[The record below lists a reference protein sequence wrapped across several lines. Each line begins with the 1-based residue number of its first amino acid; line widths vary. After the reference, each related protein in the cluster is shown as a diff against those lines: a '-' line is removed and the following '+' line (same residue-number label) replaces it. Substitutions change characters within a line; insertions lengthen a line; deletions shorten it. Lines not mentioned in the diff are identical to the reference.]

1 MGDVARPAAWDATA
15 LNTAAVPLL
24 ELSGISKSFG
34 GVQALKDVDF
44 ALSAGEIHG
53 LVGENGAGKSTLMK
67 NIAGVHAEY
76 EGAMRI
82 DGTPVRFR
90 SARDALAAGIGMVHQ
105 ELSVIPHLSVAENI
119 FLGSQPVNRAGLV
132 RWRWMARE
140 AERHLQSLGIHVD
153 PGITLGALPLGLQ
166 QLVELARVLF
176 SGARIVILDE
186 PTSALSPP
194 EVRRLF
200 EVLGRLRA
208 AGRSF
213 VFISHFL
220 DDVLAVSDTVT
231 VFRNA
236 RKVATER
243 VASVDK
249 AWLIGNMIGA
259 GHEGLE
265 ESYTSDIKLESLP
278 AAPVVLA
285 ADGLTLRGAFR
296 DLSFQ
301 VRAGEILGIFGF
313 MGCGQLELCRALA
326 GKLRPDA
333 GSLTIDGRAVHLD
346 NTARAKRHGVALL
359 PESRRSMLFAAE
371 PVYRNISISLLEH
384 ISRLFLRP
392 EQERRIAAEK
402 VQQLDI
408 RPPSVERTLRTLSGG
423 NQQKVA
429 LARWLARLPKVL
441 VLSEPTRGMDVG
453 AKDDVVKIVRGLKAQ
468 GVGVVVVS
476 AEPETILS
484 LADRVLVMKKGVL
497 AREFASEIVSK
508 DRLLEA
514 A

>member
-1 MGDVARPAAWDATA
+1 MEA
-15 LNTAAVPLL
+15 AAVPLL
-24 ELSGISKSFG
+24 DLIGISKSFG
-34 GVQALKDVDF
+34 GVQALRDVDF
-44 ALSAGEIHG
+44 SLAAGEIHG

-67 NIAGVHAEY
+67 IIAGVHAEY
-76 EGAMRI
+76 QGTMRI
-82 DGTPVRFR
+82 EGVPVHFR

-105 ELSVIPHLSVAENI
+105 ELSVIPYLSVAENI
-119 FLGSQPVNRAGLV
+119 FLGSQPINRAGVV

-140 AERHLQSLGIHVD
+140 ARRHLESLGIHVD
-153 PGITLGALPLGLQ
+153 PGTPLGALPLGLQ

-200 EVLGRLRA
+200 DVLGRLRA
-208 AGRSF
+208 GGRSF
-213 VFISHFL
+213 IFISHFL
-220 DDVLAVSDTVT
+220 DDVLAISDTVT

-243 VASVDK
+243 VAAIDK
-249 AWLIGNMIGA
+249 SWLIRSMIGA

-265 ESYTSDIKLESLP
+265 ESYTSDIRLESLP
-278 AAPVVLA
+278 DAPVVLA
-285 ADGLTLRGAFR
+285 AEGLTRRGAFR
-296 DLSFQ
+296 DVSFQ

-313 MGCGQLELCRALA
+313 MGCGQLELCRALT

-333 GSLTIDGRAVHLD
+333 GSLAINGRAVHLD
-346 NTARAKRHGVALL
+346 STARAKRHGLALV
-359 PESRRSMLFAAE
+359 PESRRSMLFASE
-371 PVYRNISISLLEH
+371 PVYRNISISLLER

-392 EQERRIAAEK
+392 QQERRIAAEK

-408 RPPSVERTLRTLSGG
+408 RPPSVERALRTLSGG

-429 LARWLARLPKVL
+429 LARWLARLPQVL

-468 GVGVVVVS
+468 GIGVVVSS

-484 LADRVLVMKKGVL
+484 LADRVLVMKKGAV
-497 AREFASEIVSK
+497 AREFAGEIVSK
-508 DRLLEA
+508 DRLIEA

>member
-1 MGDVARPAAWDATA
+1 MAVGAA
-15 LNTAAVPLL
+15 PLL
-24 ELSGISKSFG
+24 ELSGIGKTFG

-44 ALSAGEIHG
+44 TLNAGEIHG

-67 NIAGVHAEY
+67 IIAGVHADY
-76 EGAMRI
+76 QGSMRL
-82 DGTPVRFR
+82 DGTAVHFR

-105 ELSVIPHLSVAENI
+105 ELSVSPHLSVAENI
-119 FLGSQPVNRAGLV
+119 FLGNQPTNRLGV
-132 RWRWMARE
+132 IRWRWMARE
-140 AERHLQSLGIHVD
+140 AERHLQSLGIHLD
-153 PGITLGALPLGLQ
+153 PGTTLGTLPLGLQ

-200 EVLGRLRA
+200 DLLGRLRA
-208 AGRSF
+208 GGRSF
-213 VFISHFL
+213 IFISHFL

-236 RKVATER
+236 RKVATR
-243 VASVDK
+243 PVRSVDAASVDK
-249 AWLIGNMIGA
+249 AWLIRSMIGA

-265 ESYTSDIKLESLP
+265 ESYTGEIHLASLP
-278 AAPVVLA
+278 DAPIVLGVE
-285 ADGLTLRGAFR
+285 GLTSRGAFR
-296 DLSFQ
+296 NVSFD

-313 MGCGQLELCRALA
+313 MGCGQIELCRALS
-326 GKLRPDA
+326 GKSQPQSGR
-333 GSLTIDGRAVHLD
+333 LTIGGRTVRLES
-346 NTARAKRHGVALL
+346 TARAKRHGIAIL

-371 PVYRNISISLLEH
+371 PVYRNISISVLER
-384 ISRLFLRP
+384 ISRLLVWP
-392 EQERRIAAEK
+392 QVERRMAAGK
-402 VQQLDI
+402 VEQLDI
-408 RPPSVERTLRTLSGG
+408 RPTSVERPLRNLSGG

-429 LARWLARLPKVL
+429 LARWLIHLPRVL

-453 AKDDVVKIVRGLKAQ
+453 AKEDVVRIVRGLKAQ
-468 GVGVVVVS
+468 GVGVVISS

-484 LADRVLVMKKGVL
+484 LADRVIVMKKGTI
-497 AREFASEIVSK
+497 AREFAGEVVSK

>member
-1 MGDVARPAAWDATA
+1 VEAGG
-15 LNTAAVPLL
+15 VPLL
-24 ELSGISKSFG
+24 ELSGICKSFG

-44 ALSAGEIHG
+44 TLKAGEIHG

-67 NIAGVHAEY
+67 IIAGVHAEY
-76 EGAMRI
+76 EGTMRL
-82 DGTPVRFR
+82 DGAPVHFR

-105 ELSVIPHLSVAENI
+105 ELSVIPYLSVAENI
-119 FLGSQPVNRAGLV
+119 FLGNQPTNRAGV
-132 RWRWMARE
+132 IRWRWMARE
-140 AERHLQSLGIHVD
+140 AEKHLRSLGIEID
-153 PGITLGALPLGLQ
+153 PGATLGALPLGLQ

-208 AGRSF
+208 GGRSF
-213 VFISHFL
+213 IFISHFL

-236 RKVATER
+236 RKVATRAAAE
-243 VASVDK
+243 VDK
-249 AWLIGNMIGA
+249 AWLIRSMIGA
-259 GHEGLE
+259 GHEDLE
-265 ESYTSDIKLESLP
+265 ESYTSDIKLESRLQ
-278 AAPVVLA
+278 APVVLDA
-285 ADGLTLRGAFR
+285 QGLSSRGAFR
-296 DLSFQ
+296 DVSFQ

-313 MGCGQLELCRALA
+313 MGCGQIELCRALC
-326 GKLRPDA
+326 GKLRPD
-333 GSLTIDGRAVHLD
+333 GGHLTVNGRAVHLD
-346 NTARAKRHGVALL
+346 STARAKRRGIAIL
-359 PESRRSMLFAAE
+359 PESRRSMLFGAE
-371 PVYRNISISLLEH
+371 PVYRNISISVLER
-384 ISRLFLRP
+384 ISRLFVRP
-392 EQERRIAAEK
+392 QTERRLAAEK
-402 VQQLDI
+402 VEQLDI
-408 RPPSVERTLRTLSGG
+408 RPKSVERPLRTLSGG

-429 LARWLARLPKVL
+429 LARWLVHLPQVL

-453 AKDDVVKIVRGLKAQ
+453 AKDDVVRIVRGLKER
-468 GVGVVVVS
+468 GVGVVVAS

-484 LADRVLVMKKGVL
+484 LADRVLVMKKGAI
-497 AREFASEIVSK
+497 AREFADELVSK

>member
-1 MGDVARPAAWDATA
+1 VDAGG
-15 LNTAAVPLL
+15 VPLL
-24 ELSGISKSFG
+24 ELSGISKTFG

-44 ALSAGEIHG
+44 ALRSGEIHG

-67 NIAGVHAEY
+67 IIAGVHPEY
-76 EGAMRI
+76 QGAMRL
-82 DGTPVRFR
+82 DGAAVQFR

-105 ELSVIPHLSVAENI
+105 ELSVIPYLSVAENM
-119 FLGSQPVNRAGLV
+119 FLGNQPTTRAGIV

-140 AERHLQSLGIHVD
+140 AEKHLQSLGIHLNPND
-153 PGITLGALPLGLQ
+153 SLGSLPLGLQ

-213 VFISHFL
+213 IFISHFL

-236 RKVATER
+236 RKVATRET
-243 VASVDK
+243 ASVDK
-249 AWLIGNMIGA
+249 SWLIRSMIGV
-259 GHEGLE
+259 GHESLE
-265 ESYTSDIKLESLP
+265 ESYTGEIQLESLP
-278 AAPVVLA
+278 QAPVVLE
-285 ADGLTLRGAFR
+285 ADGLGCRGAFH
-296 DLSFQ
+296 DVNFQ

-313 MGCGQLELCRALA
+313 MGCGQLELCRTLS
-326 GKLRPDA
+326 GKQRLDA
-333 GSLTIDGRAVHLD
+333 GRLLVDGRAVHLHS
-346 NTARAKRHGVALL
+346 TARAKRHGIAIL

-371 PVYRNISISLLEH
+371 PVYRNISISVLER
-384 ISRLFLRP
+384 ISRLFVWP
-392 EQERRIAAEK
+392 QVERRMAAEK
-402 VQQLDI
+402 VVQLDI
-408 RPPSVERTLRTLSGG
+408 RPTSVERQLRTLSGG

-429 LARWLARLPKVL
+429 LARWLVHLPKVL

-453 AKDDVVKIVRGLKAQ
+453 AKDDVVRIVRGLKAQ
-468 GVGVVVVS
+468 GVGVIVAS

-484 LADRVLVMKKGVL
+484 LADRVLVMKKGKV
-497 AREFASEIVSK
+497 AREFANELVSK